1 VNLATVQRLLLRA
14 ACVAGAVV
22 SCACPGW
29 SIAQDHPPIE
39 FSRHIQPILEAHC
52 VRCHANG
59 VAKGGFSIESRERML
74 ATDGVVVPGDA
85 EASRLIHLVRED
97 DPLAVMP
104 AEGER
109 LSDAEIA
116 LLAMWIDQG
125 AEWEE
130 GVLVRRESPPAS
142 IKPRRPTLPPPSPG
156 AAHPIDRIIAAHAA
170 ARGETLAPIIAD
182 HAFIRRASLDLVG
195 LLPTPDAVGA
205 FVRDA
210 DPAKREG
217 LVRRLLEDDRAVADH
232 WLSFWN
238 DLLCND
244 YSGTGYIDGGRTQI
258 TAWLHEALASNL
270 PYDRF
275 VAELVN
281 PSSPDSEGFARG
293 ITWRGEVSASQI
305 TPLQYARNVSQVF
318 LGVNMKCA
326 SCHDSFIDRW
336 TLADAYGLAAIVA
349 EGPLEMSRCDIP
361 TGEIA
366 RARFL
371 FPEIGDVDPN
381 SPRLERLRQFARL
394 MTHADNGRL
403 ARTIVN
409 RLWSRL
415 MGRAI
420 VEPVDEMANE
430 PWCADLLDFLAV
442 DLVDRGYDLRHT
454 MFTIAAS
461 LAYQRETA
469 AADESGRRSTE
480 FVFRGPSPQRM
491 TAEQFV
497 DAMWSFTGG
506 GPSSVE
512 APIAS
517 TPLRGRWIWSFA
529 EASRA
534 LPKPGE
540 VIELRAAVEL
550 TAAAARARIVIT
562 CDNEYALWVNDTAVG
577 GDSEWWTVETIDI
590 THVLRPG
597 ANEIRVLARNLG
609 VAPNP
614 AAFFLEGVVELEGG
628 TIVKVASDA
637 TWEWRPAL
645 GDAADGAQPANWQAA
660 REVVEQG
667 FLGAE
672 VNSMIASSVAALR
685 AEPEA
690 FVRASLI
697 NADAL
702 MRSLGRPNRE
712 HVVTTRPADLSTLQ
726 ALDFTNGGM
735 MNAQMAQGARRLL
748 DECAGDGDRIVD
760 RAFALLLS
768 RPPSVSERSLML
780 DFLGPMP
787 TEEAVADAV
796 WAMFMLPEFQMVR

>member
-1 VNLATVQRLLLRA
+1 M
-14 ACVAGAVV
+14 
-22 SCACPGW
+22 
-29 SIAQDHPPIE
+29 AQDHPPIE
-39 FSRHIQPILEAHC
+39 FARHIQPILDTYC

-59 VAKGGFSIESRERML
+59 VAKGNFSIESRERML
-74 ATDGVVVPGDA
+74 ASKGVVVPGDA
-85 EASRLIHLVRED
+85 EASRLIHLVRGD

-109 LSDAEIA
+109 LSDADIA

-125 AEWEE
+125 AAWEK
-130 GVLVRRESPPAS
+130 GVSVRRDSAPAS
-142 IKPRRPTLPPPSPG
+142 IKPRRPTLPPPSPEVT
-156 AAHPIDRIIAAHAA
+156 HPIDRIIARHAA
-170 ARGETLAPIIAD
+170 ERGATLAPVIAD
-182 HAFIRRASLDLVG
+182 PAFIRRVSLDLVG
-195 LLPTPDAVGA
+195 LLPTPDAVQA
-205 FVRDA
+205 FIRDA
-210 DPAKREG
+210 DPAKRASF
-217 LVRRLLEDDRAVADH
+217 VRRLLEDDRAVADH
-232 WLSFWN
+232 WISFWN

-244 YSGTGYIDGGRTQI
+244 YAGTGYIDGGRTQI

-281 PSSPDSEGFARG
+281 PSSSESAGFANG

-305 TPLQYARNVSQVF
+305 TALQYARNVSQVF

-361 TGEIA
+361 TGEFA

-381 SPRLERLRQFARL
+381 APTPERMRQFARL
-394 MTHADNGRL
+394 MTHAENGRL

-415 MGRAI
+415 MGRGI

-442 DLVDRGYDLRHT
+442 DLVDHGYDLRHA
-454 MFTIAAS
+454 MFTIATS

-469 AADESGRRSTE
+469 AADESGRRSNG

-497 DAMWSFTGG
+497 DALWSFSGG

-517 TPLRGRWIWSFA
+517 MPLRGRWIWSFA
-529 EASRA
+529 AASRD

-540 VIELRAAVEL
+540 AIDIRAALEL
-550 TAAAARARIVIT
+550 TAAAARARVVVT
-562 CDNEYALWVNDTAVG
+562 CDNQYALWVNEIAFG
-577 GDSEWWTVETIDI
+577 GDAEWWTVETIDI
-590 THVLRPG
+590 THALRHG
-597 ANEIRVLARNLG
+597 ANEIRIEARNLG
-609 VAPNP
+609 DAPNP
-614 AAFFLEGVVELEGG
+614 AALFLEGIVELEGG
-628 TIVKVASDA
+628 AIVEVASDA
-637 TWEWRPAL
+637 TWEWRPTHSQ
-645 GDAADGAQPANWQAA
+645 AAVGVHRAHWQPAHD
-660 REVVEQG
+660 VVEQG
-667 FLGAE
+667 FLGPE

-685 AEPEA
+685 ADPAA
-690 FVRASLI
+690 FARASLA

-735 MNAQMAQGARRLL
+735 MHAQMEQGAHRLL

-768 RPPSVSERSLML
+768 RPPSASERTLVL
-780 DFLGPMP
+780 EFLGSSP
-787 TEEAVADAV
+787 TTEAVADAM